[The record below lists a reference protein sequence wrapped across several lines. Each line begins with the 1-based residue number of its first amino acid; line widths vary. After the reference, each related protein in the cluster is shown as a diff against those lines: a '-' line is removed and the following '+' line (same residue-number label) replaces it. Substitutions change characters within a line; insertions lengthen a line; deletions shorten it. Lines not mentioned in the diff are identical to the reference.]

1 MAIGAQR
8 KEQLI
13 LGQRVMAI
21 FRIRKKNAGLL
32 KITTH
37 HVYSASSR
45 LLGRM

>member
-1 MAIGAQR
+1 MGEQR

-13 LGQRVMAI
+13 LGQLVMAI

-32 KITTH
+32 KIIIY